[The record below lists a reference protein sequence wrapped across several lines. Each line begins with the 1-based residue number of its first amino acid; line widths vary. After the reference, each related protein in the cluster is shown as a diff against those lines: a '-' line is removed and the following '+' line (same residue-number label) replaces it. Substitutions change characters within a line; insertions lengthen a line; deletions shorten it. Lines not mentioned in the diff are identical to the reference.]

1 MQDDSCVLVDAG
13 SEMEGGGSVD
23 TRRDIEGGGSEIEG
37 GGSADGGSEIEG
49 GRQSGSDVKRRKH
62 IN

>member
-1 MQDDSCVLVDAG
+1 M
-13 SEMEGGGSVD
+13 
-23 TRRDIEGGGSEIEG
+23 EGGGSEIEG
-37 GGSADGGSEIEG
+37 GGSVDGGSDIEG

>member
-1 MQDDSCVLVDAG
+1 MEGGGSVDGG

-23 TRRDIEGGGSEIEG
+23 GGSEM
-37 GGSADGGSEIEG
+37 EG
-49 GRQSGSDVKRRKH
+49 GRQSGSDVKRRKR